1 MKDIY
6 DEAIKE
12 LNHELSV
19 GNIGI
24 ITRDNIA
31 TALERAEKEHE
42 LLGLY
47 RYLNENTNDYDL
59 HPDEVDETHNKI
71 YELEEELKWE
81 RLNLEGKRF

>member
-47 RYLNENTNDYDL
+47 RYLNEKIQTIMTLN
-59 HPDEVDETHNKI
+59 PDEG
-71 YELEEELKWE
+71 
-81 RLNLEGKRF
+81 R